1 MCLYTYVCI
10 MENLMV
16 LVHLNLLLTYYMSW
30 QPQYSLQQKMYTWP
44 WKNGDVL
51 QIKYIISHDNYW

>member
-1 MCLYTYVCI
+1 